1 MAFALSLEVLLATG
15 ARRTFRRLA
24 RAVRVFEEEGDRVFG
39 VSYQGEFM
47 ADKLLAGFTL
57 ARVSRPDL
65 APSRLAPRSRA
76 RRYDVV
82 VLCVPANSWVRVTSV
97 LGVPVR
103 TKVAKCEGDMDTYFQ
118 MSPARGQAPLGDEAQ
133 ARLSPPRYFQMSHE
147 ARVTSDG
154 SGVITVKQSPRA
166 LADFGAPSV
175 ELDGLTADYFFDD
188 AIALYDFASDNLTT
202 LYRLSDYF
210 DPVHNVVRD
219 GRNSYSVS
227 NVTCNRTTDRHIIDW
242 FHVSSISEG
251 FKR

>member
-1 MAFALSLEVLLATG
+1 M
-15 ARRTFRRLA
+15 
-24 RAVRVFEEEGDRVFG
+24 
-39 VSYQGEFM
+39 
-47 ADKLLAGFTL
+47 
-57 ARVSRPDL
+57 
-65 APSRLAPRSRA
+65 
-76 RRYDVV
+76 
-82 VLCVPANSWVRVTSV
+82 LCVPANSWVRVTSV
-97 LGVPVR
+97 LGAPVR
-103 TKVAKCEGDMDTYFQ
+103 TKVAKCEGDMAT
-118 MSPARGQAPLGDEAQ
+118 
-133 ARLSPPRYFQMSHE
+133 YFQMSHE